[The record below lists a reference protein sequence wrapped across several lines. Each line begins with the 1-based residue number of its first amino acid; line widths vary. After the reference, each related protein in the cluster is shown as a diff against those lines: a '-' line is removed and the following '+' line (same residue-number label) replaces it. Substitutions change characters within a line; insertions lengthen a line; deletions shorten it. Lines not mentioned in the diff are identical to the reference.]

1 MSAHPLDGKHLL
13 QGADQHPQGMFL
25 LRCPRIR
32 GQTIRVQP
40 AFIRYPYTFPVV
52 SQAMSPLHLQRSGAP
67 DESVFPD
74 VEVIPHHPHSPCL
87 VTTEQILL
95 SEIGIHPC
103 SRAVHH
109 YQGNTPSYPTHA
121 DTPRAPAN
129 AEATAMITFKMISH
143 VLFFFPCSLLMLY
156 TLFKFRKINL

>member
-13 QGADQHPQGMFL
+13 QGPDQYTQRVFL
-25 LRCPRIR
+25 LGSPRIR

-40 AFIRYPYTFPVV
+40 AFIRYPHTFPVV
-52 SQAMSPLHLQRSGAP
+52 SQTMSSLHLQRPGAP
-67 DESVFPD
+67 DESIFPD

-87 VTTEQILL
+87 VTTEQVLL
-95 SEIGIHPC
+95 GEIGIHPC
-103 SRAVHH
+103 SCAV
-109 YQGNTPSYPTHA
+109 YYNQGDTPSYPTHA

-156 TLFKFRKINL
+156 TLFKFR